1 MPVAAQQL
9 LLPKAFPVPTAP
21 PAEAAA
27 AGARNRCRPCSA
39 GVNGRD
45 GSASE
50 ARAAESVE
58 CSEPPL
64 RRWCGSMR
72 AAGAA
77 ASSAVPSRC
86 SLSKSRRRGKVP
98 PSSRAW
104 SGGGGGA
111 PPPPWGEVRRW
122 CDSSGV
128 GRSYLLRRSH
138 RAIMTRPWRVESTP
152 ACPPRLDDSEPV
164 CLSAGSVR
172 TGKQSPPPWRSR
184 SSSERKR
191 RSGVPLYSP
200 ARTRPTLH
208 RGGRPFGRQ
217 SSAHR
222 VSTVDD
228 RRVAREQISMSP
240 IAPAAIRKRVP
251 PLADEGGGHAGV
263 DFLVS
268 ESRAAPTSLHAPW
281 LQLVF
286 KI

>member
-164 CLSAGSVR
+164 CPQA
-172 TGKQSPPPWRSR
+172 PSR
-184 SSSERKR
+184 LASRAL
-191 RSGVPLYSP
+191 P
-200 ARTRPTLH
+200 
-208 RGGRPFGRQ
+208 RGGHGQVASGRDGAASLCTRQ
-217 SSAHR
+217 PGR
-222 VSTVDD
+222 DPPSTVADD
-228 RRVAREQISMSP
+228 
-240 IAPAAIRKRVP
+240 
-251 PLADEGGGHAGV
+251 PLAA
-263 DFLVS
+263 
-268 ESRAAPTSLHAPW
+268 RARP
-281 LQLVF
+281 
-286 KI
+286 IE